1 MQAGPGLEARGAPV
15 LGGGGELWLPLG
27 PPVGPGQIPG
37 GVQGPKA
44 LEAPRF

>member
-15 LGGGGELWLPLG
+15 LGGGGGGLWLPLG

-37 GVQGPKA
+37 GGPGT
-44 LEAPRF
+44 EGPGSS